1 MGPAGSGRLIG
12 YLSCYKGYLNK
23 IDPRLNKQKS
33 TEHLITQ
40 SRTHLDSPASGLP
53 FSSLESLY
61 SNTLRTYTTGQVL
74 QAFLNLGYRPP

>member
-1 MGPAGSGRLIG
+1 MCVVVVVVVVVVILGVSLLLRI
-12 YLSCYKGYLNK
+12 Y
-23 IDPRLNKQKS
+23 
-33 TEHLITQ
+33 
-40 SRTHLDSPASGLP
+40 GLP